1 MSEDRKYYE
10 LFDDKSISDVFKDIY
25 KNAANTRSNAKGM
38 IDQMKPFVKNIESAV
53 VIGPLIREYMEIVIR
68 SDEHLIKLADS
79 AIRLIKEGKIAST
92 EGPGFLSE
100 KEKKQL
106 LEDVEDYE
114 KYKKVEDKNK
124 KTLDERVEAIKE
136 ELLTDEVEEPVAEE
150 PIEEEK

>member
-1 MSEDRKYYE
+1 MSEDRKFYE
-10 LFDDKSISDVFKDIY
+10 LFEDKSISNVFEDIY
-25 KNAANTRSNAKGM
+25 KNAANTRSNAKSM
-38 IDQMKPFVKNIESAV
+38 VDQMKKYVTSLESAV
-53 VIGPLIREYMEIVIR
+53 VIGPLIREYMEIILR

-100 KEKKQL
+100 DEKKQL
-106 LEDVEDYE
+106 LADVNDYE
-114 KYKKVEDKNK
+114 EYKKEEDENI

-136 ELLTDEVEEPVAEE
+136 SLLEE

>member
-25 KNAANTRSNAKGM
+25 KNAGNTRSNAKGM

-92 EGPGFLSE
+92 DGPGFLSE
-100 KEKKQL
+100 EEKKQL

-114 KYKKVEDKNK
+114 KYKKIEDKNQ

-150 PIEEEK
+150 SIEEEK